1 MIPDLQSS
9 LLCDDV
15 RQERNGK
22 FILIGIFDGLAVP
35 QLPARVPRICVVHRW
50 CCGQGAF
57 VQHTRLVAP
66 DGRTVVVEGK
76 DVQIHLPEGNHT
88 ATSIEFFMN
97 VPFEQPGAYWIEV
110 LLEGQ
115 LRLRYPLI
123 VRHVE
128 APPQPGKA

>member
-1 MIPDLQSS
+1 
-9 LLCDDV
+9 
-15 RQERNGK
+15 
-22 FILIGIFDGLAVP
+22 
-35 QLPARVPRICVVHRW
+35 
-50 CCGQGAF
+50 
-57 VQHTRLVAP
+57 
-66 DGRTVVVEGK
+66 
-76 DVQIHLPEGNHT
+76 
-88 ATSIEFFMN
+88 MN